1 MTWHL
6 VDRYHYLLQKQ
17 EGKGKPYNPH
27 QTQMQPMYF
36 SVFQFAGHVFRTF
49 DKNVDHKLDF
59 REFMTALSMTARG
72 GPNERLRWAFQMYD
86 IDENGY
92 ISKSECVEIIKV
104 SAPTRG
110 RKKQYSSSV
119 AAP

>member
-1 MTWHL
+1 
-6 VDRYHYLLQKQ
+6 
-17 EGKGKPYNPH
+17 
-27 QTQMQPMYF
+27 MYF
-36 SVFQFAGHVFRTF
+36 SVYQFAGHVFRTF
-49 DKNVDHKLDF
+49 DKNFDHKLDF

-104 SAPTRG
+104 STPPHQRG
-110 RKKQYSSSV
+110 TMLLKVFALFKLTMLMLPWCMWDYHSCMT
-119 AAP
+119 